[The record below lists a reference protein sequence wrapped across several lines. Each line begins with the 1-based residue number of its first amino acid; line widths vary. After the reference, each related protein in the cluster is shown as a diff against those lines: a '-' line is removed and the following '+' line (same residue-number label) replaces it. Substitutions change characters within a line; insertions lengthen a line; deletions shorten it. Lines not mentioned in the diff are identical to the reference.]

1 MQKFRI
7 NDYKKMLWKNGQ
19 GVTFEIFRDNGEN
32 LDDFGYRISMAD
44 VASNGAFSHFS
55 GRERILTILT
65 GDGIVLNVDNQQKFT
80 LKPQQVFSFSGDS
93 DVYST
98 LINGAIRDL
107 NVIFDPTL
115 FTAHLTW
122 LHGDDSLTT
131 QADTVFIVANSD
143 NTQLLLNDKPFEL
156 CQFDSVKIDNQTA
169 HISLKSG
176 SVAVI
181 ELFVTTFVA

>member
-1 MQKFRI
+1 MQKFSI
-7 NDYKKMLWKNGQ
+7 NDYKKMPWKNGQ
-19 GVTFEIFRDNGEN
+19 GVTYEIFRDKGEN

-44 VASNGAFSHFS
+44 VASDGAFSHFL

-65 GDGIVLNVDNQQKFT
+65 GDGIVLNIDKQQKIT
-80 LKPQQVFSFSGDS
+80 LQPQQVFSFSGDS

-107 NVIFDPTL
+107 NVIFDPNL

-122 LHGDDSLTT
+122 LNGDDSLTT

-143 NTQLLLNDKPFEL
+143 NTQCLMNNEIIALG
-156 CQFDSVKIDNQTA
+156 QFGSVKIPNTKTMKI
-169 HISLKSG
+169 HLKEGMMIVVEIS
-176 SVAVI
+176 AC
-181 ELFVTTFVA
+181 